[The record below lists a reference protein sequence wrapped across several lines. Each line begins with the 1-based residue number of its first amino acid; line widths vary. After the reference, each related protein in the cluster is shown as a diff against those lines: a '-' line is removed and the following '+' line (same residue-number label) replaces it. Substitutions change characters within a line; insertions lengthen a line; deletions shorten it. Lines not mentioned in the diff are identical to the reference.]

1 MEYVARYIAGVQQ
14 RYTQRGGVRPFG
26 LSTLICGFDKGTPQL
41 FQTDPSGTFSAW
53 KANAIGRQA
62 KTVREFLEKNYDEEQ
77 NAKKLAIRSLMEVVE
92 SGAKNIEITLV
103 QASGVSIMTEEELS
117 ALVKEVE
124 EEKEAAEAAASGSA
138 KP

>member
-1 MEYVARYIAGVQQ
+1 M
-14 RYTQRGGVRPFG
+14 
-26 LSTLICGFDKGTPQL
+26 
-41 FQTDPSGTFSAW
+41 
-53 KANAIGRQA
+53 
-62 KTVREFLEKNYDEEQ
+62 REFLEKNYDEEQ

-103 QASGVSIMTEEELS
+103 QANGVSIMTEEELS
-117 ALVKEVE
+117 ALVQEVE